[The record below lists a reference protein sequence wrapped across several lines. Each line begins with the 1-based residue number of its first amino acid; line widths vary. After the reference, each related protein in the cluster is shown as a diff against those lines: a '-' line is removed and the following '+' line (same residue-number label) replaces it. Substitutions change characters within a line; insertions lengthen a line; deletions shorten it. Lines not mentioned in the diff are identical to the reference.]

1 MYTDLSEA
9 ELAVYQSDQGDP
21 ADFDEFWAA
30 TIGEARAVARPAMV
44 AEAVPQLSTVT
55 LYDVTFTGFAGQ
67 PVKAWLRLPAGADP
81 AHPLPAVVQF
91 VGYGGGRGESIE
103 NLLWASAGYAHLQMD
118 TRGQGSGWSRGD
130 TTDEGVTGPQVSG
143 VMTRGIDARETYYY
157 RRLMTDAVRAVDT
170 VRALDVVDPSRVAVL
185 GGSQGGALALA
196 ASALHEGVN
205 AVVARVPFL
214 SDFPRASVITDNY
227 PFKEIGDYLAI
238 HRHKADDVMATLR
251 YFDSVNFARRGHVPA
266 LFSVGLMDPVTPP
279 STVYAAY
286 NAYAGEKRMSVWR
299 YNGHEGGGP
308 DDDLEALRFL
318 AERLPAPGDGRD
330 APEAP

>member
-9 ELAVYQSDQGDP
+9 ELATYQSSQGDP

-30 TIGEARAVARPAMV
+30 TIDAARNAAAPAVVTDAEPA
-44 AEAVPQLSTVT
+44 LSTVT
-55 LYDVTFTGFAGQ
+55 LHDVTFTGYAGQ

-91 VGYGGGRGESIE
+91 VGYGGGRGDAIE
-103 NLLWASAGYAHLQMD
+103 NLLWAAAGYAHLQMD

-130 TTDEGVTGPQVSG
+130 TADEGVGGPQVPG
-143 VMTRGIDARETYYY
+143 VMTRGIDSRETYYY
-157 RRLMTDAVRAVDT
+157 RRLITDAVRAVDT
-170 VRALDVVDPSRVAVL
+170 MRELVDVDHVTAL
-185 GGSQGGALALA
+185 GKSQGGALALA
-196 ASALHEGVN
+196 AGALHERVD

-238 HRHKADDVMATLR
+238 HRHKADEVMATLR
-251 YFDSVNFARRGHVPA
+251 YFDSVNFARRGRVPA
-266 LFSVGLMDPVTPP
+266 LFSVGLMDPITPP

-286 NAYAGEKRMSVWR
+286 NAYAAEKRMSVWR

-308 DDDLEALRFL
+308 DDDLAALGFL
-318 AERLPAPGDGRD
+318 AEQRAAEAPGGR
-330 APEAP
+330 

>member
-1 MYTDLSEA
+1 MYLDLSEA
-9 ELAVYQSDQGDP
+9 ELAEYHSSQGDP
-21 ADFDEFWAA
+21 GDFDEFWAA
-30 TIGEARAVARPAMV
+30 TVAEARAAARPAV
-44 AEAVPQLSTVT
+44 VTPAVPQLSAVT
-55 LYDVTFTGFAGQ
+55 LYDVTFSGFAGQ
-67 PVKAWLRLPAGADP
+67 PVKAWLRVPAGAEP
-81 AHPLPAVVQF
+81 AHPLPVVVQF
-91 VGYGGGRGESIE
+91 VGYGGGRGEAIE

-130 TTDEGVTGPQVSG
+130 TVDEGPTGPQVPG
-143 VMTRGIDARETYYY
+143 VMTRGIDSRETYYY

-170 VRALDVVDPSRVAVL
+170 ACELGVVDPARVAVL
-185 GGSQGGALALA
+185 GASQGAALALA
-196 ASALHEGVN
+196 AGALHDRVS

-238 HRHKADDVMATLR
+238 HRGKVDQVMATLQ
-251 YFDSVNFARRGHVPA
+251 YFDSVNFARRGSAPA

-286 NAYAGEKRMSVWR
+286 NAYAGEKALSVWR

-308 DDDLEALRFL
+308 ADDLKALGFL
-318 AERLPAPGDGRD
+318 AEQLQQRSAAR
-330 APEAP
+330 